1 MMRPR
6 WPKLSR
12 SAEQAASRHRLL
24 RQVAITLSPR
34 PGCNHSDPLLPFIA
48 PELGRVG
55 ALALS
60 SERTR
65 TRVTRDSGAKRN
77 HRLPAVLV
85 VQTTKSSRDS
95 LTQ

>member
-1 MMRPR
+1 MCCITLDASGYHAPSIVPAAHFPAHAHRYRNSEKLMMRPR

-48 PELGRVG
+48 PELGMR
-55 ALALS
+55 
-60 SERTR
+60 
-65 TRVTRDSGAKRN
+65 
-77 HRLPAVLV
+77 
-85 VQTTKSSRDS
+85 
-95 LTQ
+95 